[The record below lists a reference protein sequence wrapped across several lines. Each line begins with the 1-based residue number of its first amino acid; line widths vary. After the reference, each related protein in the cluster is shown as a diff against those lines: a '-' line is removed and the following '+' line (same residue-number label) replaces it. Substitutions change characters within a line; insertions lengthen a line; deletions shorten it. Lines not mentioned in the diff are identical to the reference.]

1 MSFRFIYLNIFFVI
15 SSAVF
20 AQSATIQT
28 IARATGA
35 SSADVPNGKYNILA
49 GVSNGWRIAAS
60 SFQSDG
66 RYAVYASNT
75 NHTTGFSLVKSG
87 VNPGASFN
95 IDVTETNILD
105 GGKSTSNNQNIW
117 FKIQSLNSGGG
128 LDDGAHY
135 FLVTTAG
142 GANNN
147 GFYIDKV
154 RPVVSSVDDQYVK
167 SVLQ

>member
-1 MSFRFIYLNIFFVI
+1 M
-15 SSAVF
+15 
-20 AQSATIQT
+20 
-28 IARATGA
+28 
-35 SSADVPNGKYNILA
+35 
-49 GVSNGWRIAAS
+49 
-60 SFQSDG
+60 DG
-66 RYAVYASNT
+66 RYLVDT
-75 NHTTGFSLVKSG
+75 HQTQTTPPLLLSVKDG
-87 VNPGASFN
+87 VNPGTSFN

-117 FKIQSLNSGGG
+117 FKIQSLNSSGG
-128 LDDGAHY
+128 LDDGSHY

-167 SVLQ
+167 SGATVTVTGSGFTDGGTATAQTVNGVGYDITVV